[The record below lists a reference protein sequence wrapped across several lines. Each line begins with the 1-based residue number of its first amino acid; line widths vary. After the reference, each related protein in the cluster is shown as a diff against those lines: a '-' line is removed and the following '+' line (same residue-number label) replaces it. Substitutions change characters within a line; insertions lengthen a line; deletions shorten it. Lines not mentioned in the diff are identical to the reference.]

1 MLWDLQIPGILI
13 LLIVEIILKTEFLAF
28 FAIFSVLLFFWLY
41 FFTAKRRLL
50 LKYFIQPVFHSWS
63 AGAKE
68 FISYK
73 LTGILFTGVLPF
85 LVFVLILKVPLSGTG
100 LVIGRTFHFWYLLF
114 ILIIITA
121 LVSFKMSQSIK
132 VQHMSPELKLRDWF
146 PRHVVLS
153 VAAWLLYILGYEFLF
168 RGVLWFLSSEAFGFW
183 PALFINLLL
192 YSIVH
197 IPQGKYVTLGTIPV
211 GAVLCLLS
219 QLTGSFI
226 PAFLIHSLIAVLTDL
241 FTLYHNTEI
250 RLHLSD
256 TDK

>member
-1 MLWDLQIPGILI
+1 MA
-13 LLIVEIILKTEFLAF
+13 EIILKTEFLASL
-28 FAIFSVLLFFWLY
+28 AIFSVLLFFWLY

-50 LKYFIQPVFHSWS
+50 LKYFIQPLFPSWS
-63 AGAKE
+63 AGAIE

-85 LVFVLILKVPLSGTG
+85 LVFVLILSVPLSGIG
-100 LVIGRTFHFWYLLF
+100 LVVGRTIHFWYLLI

-121 LVSFKMSQSIK
+121 IASFRMSQSSK
-132 VQHMSPELKLRDWF
+132 FQQMSPELKLKDWC
-146 PRHVVLS
+146 PRHVILS
-153 VAAWLLYILGYEFLF
+153 VSAWLLYILGYEFLF

-183 PALFINLLL
+183 PALIINLLL

-197 IPQGKYVTLGTIPV
+197 LPQGKLIALGTIPV
-211 GAVLCLLS
+211 GTVLCLLS
-219 QLTGSFI
+219 HLTGSFI
-226 PAFLIHSLIAVLTDL
+226 PAFLIHSFIAVLTDL
-241 FTLYHNTEI
+241 FSLYHNTEV

>member
-1 MLWDLQIPGILI
+1 MA
-13 LLIVEIILKTEFLAF
+13 EIILKTEFLASL
-28 FAIFSVLLFFWLY
+28 AIFSVLLFFWLY

-50 LKYFIQPVFHSWS
+50 LKYFIQPLFPSWS
-63 AGAKE
+63 AGAIE

-85 LVFVLILKVPLSGTG
+85 LVFVLILSVPLSGIG
-100 LVIGRTFHFWYLLF
+100 LVVGRTIHFWYLLI

-121 LVSFKMSQSIK
+121 IASFRMSQSIK
-132 VQHMSPELKLRDWF
+132 VQQMSPELKLKDWF
-146 PRHVVLS
+146 PRHVILS
-153 VAAWLLYILGYEFLF
+153 VSAWLLYILGYEFLF

-183 PALFINLLL
+183 PALIINLLL

-197 IPQGKYVTLGTIPV
+197 LPQGKLIALGTIPV
-211 GAVLCLLS
+211 GTVLCLLS
-219 QLTGSFI
+219 HLTGSFI
-226 PAFLIHSLIAVLTDL
+226 PAFLIHSFIAVLTDL
-241 FTLYHNTEI
+241 FSLYHNTEV

>member
-1 MLWDLQIPGILI
+1 MA
-13 LLIVEIILKTEFLAF
+13 EIILKTEFLAYL
-28 FAIFSVLLFFWLY
+28 AIFSVLLFFWLY

-50 LKYFIQPVFHSWS
+50 LKYFILPLFPSWS
-63 AGAKE
+63 AGAIE

-85 LVFVLILKVPLSGTG
+85 LVFVLILSVPLSGIG
-100 LVIGRTFHFWYLLF
+100 LVVGRTIHFWYLLI

-121 LVSFKMSQSIK
+121 IASFRMSQSIK
-132 VQHMSPELKLRDWF
+132 VQQMSPELKLKDWF
-146 PRHVVLS
+146 PRHVILS
-153 VAAWLLYILGYEFLF
+153 VSAWLLYILGYEFLF

-183 PALFINLLL
+183 PALIINLLL

-197 IPQGKYVTLGTIPV
+197 LPQGKLIALGTIPV
-211 GAVLCLLS
+211 GTVLCLLS
-219 QLTGSFI
+219 HLTGSFI
-226 PAFLIHSLIAVLTDL
+226 PAFLIHSFIAVLTDL
-241 FTLYHNTEI
+241 FSLYHNTEV